1 MTMECRECDSI
12 IHDFMRAEVENEEL
26 RIKAFDHI
34 LHCTRCEARFSD
46 LRALERAL
54 RTLAETMDS
63 ERSAAQ
69 MEPVLRTVF
78 QQQKRVNQRS
88 RTVASWLAIG
98 IAASLL
104 LSVGVVSLQRIIAP
118 KATLPALA
126 TPKPVQPADV
136 SIAQVAEPAA
146 KLSRKTRNHIKS
158 KPRIP
163 SQLPDSEEVVTGFY
177 ALPYAESSDRVF
189 SGEIVRVRLRGSS
202 LPAIGFPVALNG
214 DQAAEQI
221 TADLFVGEN
230 GLPLAI
236 RFVR

>member
-12 IHDFMRAEVENEEL
+12 IHDFMRAEVANEEV
-26 RIKAFDHI
+26 RTKAFDHI
-34 LHCTRCEARFSD
+34 MHCARCEARFSNV
-46 LRALERAL
+46 RSLERAL
-54 RTLAETMDS
+54 RTLRETMDS
-63 ERSAAQ
+63 ERSAARL
-69 MEPVLRTVF
+69 EPVLRAVF
-78 QQQKRVNQRS
+78 RQQKSVRQRS
-88 RTVASWLAIG
+88 RSVASWVAIG
-98 IAASLL
+98 VAASLL
-104 LSVGVVSLQRIIAP
+104 LSIVVVSWQRIVAP
-118 KATLPALA
+118 KATLPILA
-126 TPKPVQPADV
+126 TAKPVQPADV

-146 KLSRKTRNHIKS
+146 KLSRKTRDSRKS

-163 SQLPDSEEVVTGFY
+163 AQLTDSEEFVTGFY

-189 SGEIVRVRLRGSS
+189 SGEIVRVKLQGSA

-221 TADLFVGEN
+221 TADLFVAEN